1 MDRVHTEGASLLPQ
15 RVARV
20 IPPARFF
27 VPGSVTLVAVKRLA
41 ILLGASFVLAGCG
54 QDQRPGDEAVLDGS
68 APSKRAGLDKEKPE
82 GAPRVVQV
90 VPPGGLKSGVD
101 AATEEKRLRAENK
114 RIRRDLEDLAALEKA
129 RKRVQRQLAKAGY
142 DSNLVVG
149 AGGLAWPV
157 NGTVS
162 SQFGPRWGRLHAG
175 IDISAPAGRVIRAAE
190 AGRVSLRGVVS
201 GYGNYTCVQHS
212 LDFQTC
218 YAHQSRFLVDKG
230 DDVDQGQAIGLVGC
244 TGRCF
249 GDHLHFEVYVNNR
262 PTDPMPYL

>member
-1 MDRVHTEGASLLPQ
+1 
-15 RVARV
+15 
-20 IPPARFF
+20 
-27 VPGSVTLVAVKRLA
+27 
-41 ILLGASFVLAGCG
+41 
-54 QDQRPGDEAVLDGS
+54 
-68 APSKRAGLDKEKPE
+68 
-82 GAPRVVQV
+82 VVQV
-90 VPPGGLKSGVD
+90 VPPGGVQEEGD
-101 AATEEKRLRAENK
+101 AASEEKKVRAENK

-142 DSNLVVG
+142 DSNLIIG

-162 SQFGPRWGRLHAG
+162 SPFGPRWGRLHAG
-175 IDISAPAGRVIRAAE
+175 IDISAPTGRVIRAAE
-190 AGRVSLRGVVS
+190 AGRVSIRGVVS
-201 GYGNYTCVQHS
+201 GYGNYTCVQHTKE
-212 LDFQTC
+212 FQTC